1 MPKKLFAAAI
11 ANFIAFSA
19 RLTQSGLV
27 DRSKYFAIRDFRDVF
42 EEVPDPRSRAYF
54 KQGPRLDVYVPLV
67 GIWIFLCGNFIF
79 AHCRNPPENNGSQ
92 GCRKNWK
99 GANGF
104 SIERWNFWK
113 KRSGE
118 IKGHDQASEQTKELA
133 AEVEER
139 MNRIESE
146 AT

>member
-1 MPKKLFAAAI
+1 M
-11 ANFIAFSA
+11 A
-19 RLTQSGLV
+19 RKDAG
-27 DRSKYFAIRDFRDVF
+27 
-42 EEVPDPRSRAYF
+42 
-54 KQGPRLDVYVPLV
+54 
-67 GIWIFLCGNFIF
+67 
-79 AHCRNPPENNGSQ
+79 
-92 GCRKNWK
+92 KNWK

-104 SIERWNFWK
+104 SIERWDFWK

-118 IKGHDQASEQTKELA
+118 IKLKGHEQASEQTKELA